1 MDPHLEIHM
10 ESALTPRE
18 IQARVRAGATVE
30 EVALA
35 AGVPVQRVEV
45 FAAPILAEREFI
57 ARQARKQHVRRGA
70 QTVPHRTLDE
80 VVTDR
85 LSARGVAPDSL
96 TWDSWKL
103 DGRKWSIHLSYDSG
117 RSHREALFVY
127 DQDGRFSVPQ
137 NDDARWL
144 LGLHSA
150 SHGPQPARRRRDD
163 PEQTLDLNDD
173 IALVRVVQSPA
184 VPADDWPAPPPPPA
198 GLDEIEAIDD
208 TDDAYAEGELEEVDG
223 LYDIVPAPHS
233 DMDVLYDML
242 SSFDEDSVQIYSG
255 LIRPAAPPPAAPPP
269 AAADDEPAK
278 TDQPSLIAEPD
289 DPQPPK
295 PRQRRK
301 RAQVPSWDEIVFGS
315 PKTKG

>member
-30 EVALA
+30 EVARA

-45 FAAPILAEREFI
+45 FAGPILAEREFV
-57 ARQARKQHVRRGA
+57 AGQARKHHVRRGA
-70 QTVPHRTLDE
+70 QTVPHRTLEE

-85 LSARGVAPDSL
+85 LGDRGVAPESL
-96 TWDSWKL
+96 AWDSWKL
-103 DGRKWSIHLSYDSG
+103 DGRKWAVHLSYDSG
-117 RSHREALFVY
+117 RSHREAVFVY
-127 DQDGRFSVPQ
+127 DQDGRFSVAQ

-184 VPADDWPAPPPPPA
+184 PPSETRPAPTLTLAPRPPADTDDDAA
-198 GLDEIEAIDD
+198 DD
-208 TDDAYAEGELEEVDG
+208 TDDAYAEGELAEVDG
-223 LYDIVPAPHS
+223 LYDIVSAPRS

-255 LIRPAAPPPAAPPP
+255 LVRPPADAAPAPAQASAKSGQPTLIEEP
-269 AAADDEPAK
+269 DEP
-278 TDQPSLIAEPD
+278 T
-289 DPQPPK
+289 PPK
-295 PRQRRK
+295 RQRRK